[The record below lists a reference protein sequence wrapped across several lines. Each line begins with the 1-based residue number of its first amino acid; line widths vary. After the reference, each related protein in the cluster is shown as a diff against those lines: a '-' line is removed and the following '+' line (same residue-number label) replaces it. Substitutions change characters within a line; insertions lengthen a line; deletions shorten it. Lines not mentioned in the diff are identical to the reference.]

1 MTQVTPPGW
10 YPDPGQT
17 NDGPRTE
24 RWWDG
29 NVWTDQVRAVGSA
42 AGWGSG
48 PTTPAAPTTSAAPTT
63 PAAPTAPPAYPPTAP
78 TGVPAGAPG
87 SYPGAYPDYPSYPGQ
102 PTAPK
107 RGLRTGIAIGAA
119 LVVLAGIGGGVYFL
133 TSDDGDGDGGSDNA
147 AKPPASSAPAKPGDP
162 QNPQDPEQSQPPGG
176 GPSDIPGGDGKYVPD
191 RLSGLSLP
199 VPDDWTGSSGEQG
212 GAAVTTGPYPCPGET
227 DKTCSRGGAYLG
239 LAKGFEN
246 DEKTAEAAAKAD
258 IAANAKESYGGKTYG
273 KITSHKELESKAV
286 TVAGQKGYLV
296 RWKAVTEKSDDG
308 YVQSLAFPSP
318 VMKSELVI
326 VRFGIDVNDKSPK
339 LSVMDEITK
348 GIKVASGGGGGNGK
362 EV

>member
-17 NDGPRTE
+17 TDGPRTE

-29 NVWTDQVRAVGSA
+29 NTWTDQVRAVGSA
-42 AGWGSG
+42 AGWGGSA
-48 PTTPAAPTTSAAPTT
+48 PATP
-63 PAAPTAPPAYPPTAP
+63 PTAPPAYPPGA
-78 TGVPAGAPG
+78 PAGAA
-87 SYPGAYPDYPSYPGQ
+87 GAYPAYPAYPGG
-102 PTAPK
+102 PTAPR
-107 RGLRTGIAIGAA
+107 RGLRTGIAIGVA

-133 TSDDGDGDGGSDNA
+133 TADDDGDGDNT
-147 AKPPASSAPAKPGDP
+147 AKNPSSSAPSKPGSPQDP
-162 QNPQDPEQSQPPGG
+162 QGPQDPEQSQPPGDG
-176 GPSDIPGGDGKYVPD
+176 SAPPSEEGYATDP
-191 RLSGLSLP
+191 LSGISLP
-199 VPDDWTGSSGEQG
+199 VPDGWTGAAGQG
-212 GAAVTTGPYPCPGET
+212 GGASVTTGPYPCPRET
-227 DKTCSRGGAYLG
+227 SKTCTRGGAYGG
-239 LAKGFEN
+239 LAEGFKI
-246 DEKTAEAAAKAD
+246 DAKTAEAAAKAD
-258 IAANAKESYGGKTYG
+258 ISVNAKESYGGKTYG

-318 VMKSELVI
+318 TLKSKLVI

-348 GIKVASGGGGGNGK
+348 GIKAASGGGGGNGQ

>member
-17 NDGPRTE
+17 TDGPRTE

-29 NVWTDQVRAVGSA
+29 NVWTDQVRAVGSPA
-42 AGWGSG
+42 Y
-48 PTTPAAPTTSAAPTT
+48 PPAAPT
-63 PAAPTAPPAYPPTAP
+63 
-78 TGVPAGAPG
+78 GAPQG
-87 SYPGAYPDYPSYPGQ
+87 APQGAPGAYPAYPSYPGQ
-102 PTAPK
+102 PTASR
-107 RGLRTGIAIGAA
+107 RGLRTGIAVGVA

-133 TSDDGDGDGGSDNA
+133 TADDDGDDDSA
-147 AKPPASSAPAKPGDP
+147 AKPPASSAPSRPGA
-162 QNPQDPEQSQPPGG
+162 PQDPQDPGQSQPPGD
-176 GPSDIPGGDGKYVPD
+176 GPSAPPSEEGFATDV
-191 RLSGLSLP
+191 LSGISLP
-199 VPDDWTGSSGEQG
+199 VPDGWTGASGESG
-212 GAAVTTGPYPCPGET
+212 GASVTTDPYPCPRET
-227 DKTCSRGGAYLG
+227 SKTCTRGGAYSG
-239 LAKGFEN
+239 PAKGFKV
-246 DEKTAEAAAKAD
+246 DAKTAEAAAKAD
-258 IAANAKESYGGKTYG
+258 IAVNAKESYGGKTYG

-318 VMKSELVI
+318 TVKSELVI

-339 LSVMDEITK
+339 VSVMDEITK
-348 GIKVASGGGGGNGK
+348 GIKAAAGGGGGNGK

>member
-17 NDGPRTE
+17 TDGPRTE

-42 AGWGSG
+42 TAGWGGSAPAAPPAHP
-48 PTTPAAPTTSAAPTT
+48 PTTPAG
-63 PAAPTAPPAYPPTAP
+63 AP
-78 TGVPAGAPG
+78 TGAA
-87 SYPGAYPDYPSYPGQ
+87 PGAYPAYPSYPGA
-102 PTAPK
+102 PTAPR
-107 RGLRTGIAIGAA
+107 RGLRIGIAVGVA

-133 TSDDGDGDGGSDNA
+133 TADDGGDGDSA
-147 AKPPASSAPAKPGDP
+147 SKTPSSSAPSKPGAPQDP
-162 QNPQDPEQSQPPGG
+162 QDPQDPEQSQPPGG
-176 GPSDIPGGDGKYVPD
+176 SAAPPSEDGYATDI
-191 RLSGLSLP
+191 LSGISLP
-199 VPDDWTGSSGEQG
+199 VPDGWTGASGQEG
-212 GAAVTTGPYPCPGET
+212 GASVTTGSYPCPRET
-227 DKTCSRGGAYLG
+227 EKTCTRGGAYSG
-239 LAKGFEN
+239 PAKGFKV
-246 DEKTAEAAAKAD
+246 DAKTAEAAAKAD
-258 IAANAKESYGGKTYG
+258 ISINAKESYGGKTYG

-318 VMKSELVI
+318 TVKSELVI

-339 LSVMDEITK
+339 VSVMDEITK
-348 GIKVASGGGGGNGK
+348 GIKAAAGGGGGNGK

>member
-17 NDGPRTE
+17 IDGPRTE

-42 AGWGSG
+42 AGWGSA
-48 PTTPAAPTTSAAPTT
+48 PTAPATPA
-63 PAAPTAPPAYPPTAP
+63 PAAPTAPPAYPPAA
-78 TGVPAGAPG
+78 PAGAPAG
-87 SYPGAYPDYPSYPGQ
+87 APEAHPGTYQGYPSYPGQ
-102 PTAPK
+102 PVAPK
-107 RGLRTGIAIGAA
+107 RGLRTGIAVGAA

-133 TSDDGDGDGGSDNA
+133 TSDDDGGGGNA
-147 AKPPASSAPAKPGDP
+147 AKDPSSSAPAKPGEPRDSEGP
-162 QNPQDPEQSQPPGG
+162 GDPEQSQPPGG
-176 GPSDIPGGDGKYVPD
+176 GSPEAPSEEGYAPD
-191 RLSGLSLP
+191 KASGLSLP
-199 VPDDWTGSSGEQG
+199 VPDDWTGATGEQG
-212 GAAVTTGPYPCPGET
+212 GASVTTGPYPCPGET
-227 DKTCSRGGAYLG
+227 DKTCTRGGAYLG
-239 LAKGFEN
+239 LAKGFKI
-246 DEKTAEAAAKAD
+246 DAKTAEEAAKAD
-258 IAANAKESYGGKTYG
+258 IAVNAKESYGGKTYG
-273 KITSHKELESKAV
+273 KITSHKELESKEV

-348 GIKVASGGGGGNGK
+348 GIKVSSGGGGGNGQ

>member
-17 NDGPRTE
+17 TDGPRTE

-29 NVWTDQVRAVGSA
+29 NVWTDQVRAVGAA
-42 AGWGSG
+42 AGWGG
-48 PTTPAAPTTSAAPTT
+48 AG
-63 PAAPTAPPAYPPTAP
+63 PTAPPAHPP
-78 TGVPAGAPG
+78 GA
-87 SYPGAYPDYPSYPGQ
+87 PGAYPAYPSYPGQ
-102 PTAPK
+102 PTAPR
-107 RGLRTGIAIGAA
+107 RGLRTGIAVGVA

-133 TSDDGDGDGGSDNA
+133 TADDGNGDSDDT
-147 AKPPASSAPAKPGDP
+147 AKPPSSSAPSKPGAPQDP
-162 QNPQDPEQSQPPGG
+162 QGPEQSQPPGG
-176 GPSDIPGGDGKYVPD
+176 GPSAAPPSEEGYATDL
-191 RLSGLSLP
+191 LSGVSIP
-199 VPDDWTGSSGEQG
+199 VPDGWTGTSGQQG
-212 GAAVTTGPYPCPGET
+212 GASVTTGPYPCPREPA
-227 DKTCSRGGAYLG
+227 KTCTRGGAYAG
-239 LAKGFEN
+239 LAEGFKV
-246 DEKTAEAAAKAD
+246 DAKTAEAAAKAD
-258 IAANAKESYGGKTYG
+258 ISVNAKESYGGKTYG

-318 VMKSELVI
+318 TLKSQLVI
-326 VRFGIDVNDKSPK
+326 VRFGIDVDDKSPK

-348 GIKVASGGGGGNGK
+348 GIKAAAGGGGGNGNGK

>member
-17 NDGPRTE
+17 TDGPRTE

-42 AGWGSG
+42 AGWGG
-48 PTTPAAPTTSAAPTT
+48 SA
-63 PAAPTAPPAYPPTAP
+63 PAAPTAPPAYPPAAP
-78 TGVPAGAPG
+78 TG
-87 SYPGAYPDYPSYPGQ
+87 SPGAYPGYPSYPGQ
-102 PTAPK
+102 PTAPR
-107 RGLRTGIAIGAA
+107 RGLRIGIAVGVA

-133 TSDDGDGDGGSDNA
+133 TADDDNGDSDSA
-147 AKPPASSAPAKPGDP
+147 AKGPSSSAPSKPGAP
-162 QNPQDPEQSQPPGG
+162 QDPQDPEQSQPPGG
-176 GPSDIPGGDGKYVPD
+176 GSAPPSEEGYATDP
-191 RLSGLSLP
+191 LSGVSLP
-199 VPDDWTGSSGEQG
+199 VPDGWTGATGKTG
-212 GAAVTTGPYPCPGET
+212 GASLTTDPYPCPGET
-227 DKTCSRGGAYLG
+227 SKTCSRGGAYAG
-239 LAKGFEN
+239 LAEGFKN
-246 DEKTAEAAAKAD
+246 DAKTAEAAAKAD
-258 IAANAKESYGGKTYG
+258 ISANAKESFGGKTYG

-318 VMKSELVI
+318 TLKSKLVI

-348 GIKVASGGGGGNGK
+348 GIKAASGGGGGNGQD
-362 EV
+362 V

>member
-17 NDGPRTE
+17 TDGPRTE

-42 AGWGSG
+42 AEWGGSA
-48 PTTPAAPTTSAAPTT
+48 PA
-63 PAAPTAPPAYPPTAP
+63 APPAYPPAAP
-78 TGVPAGAPG
+78 MGAPNAH
-87 SYPGAYPDYPSYPGQ
+87 PAYPSYPGQ
-102 PTAPK
+102 PTAPR
-107 RGLRTGIAIGAA
+107 RGLRTGIAVGVA

-133 TSDDGDGDGGSDNA
+133 TADDDNGDNDSA
-147 AKPPASSAPAKPGDP
+147 AKGPSSSAPSKPGAP
-162 QNPQDPEQSQPPGG
+162 QDPQDPEQSQPPGG
-176 GPSDIPGGDGKYVPD
+176 ESAAPPSEEGYATDI
-191 RLSGLSLP
+191 LSGISLP
-199 VPDDWTGSSGEQG
+199 VPKGWTGAAGEGG
-212 GAAVTTGPYPCPGET
+212 GASVTTGPYPCPRET
-227 DKTCSRGGAYLG
+227 SKTCTRGGAYSG
-239 LAKGFEN
+239 PAKGFKV
-246 DEKTAEAAAKAD
+246 DAKTAEAAAKAD
-258 IAANAKESYGGKTYG
+258 IAVNAKESYGGKTYG

-318 VMKSELVI
+318 TVKSELVI
-326 VRFGIDVNDKSPK
+326 VRFGIDVNDESPK
-339 LSVMDEITK
+339 VSVMDEITQ
-348 GIKVASGGGGGNGK
+348 GIKAAAGGGGGSGR

>member
-17 NDGPRTE
+17 TDGPRTE

-29 NVWTDQVRAVGSA
+29 SVWTDQVRAVGSA
-42 AGWGSG
+42 AGWGG
-48 PTTPAAPTTSAAPTT
+48 
-63 PAAPTAPPAYPPTAP
+63 AAPTAPPAHPPAAP
-78 TGVPAGAPG
+78 PGAPG
-87 SYPGAYPDYPSYPGQ
+87 GYPAYPSYPGQ
-102 PTAPK
+102 PTASR
-107 RGLRTGIAIGAA
+107 RGLRTGIAVGLA

-133 TSDDGDGDGGSDNA
+133 TADDDGDSDSA
-147 AKPPASSAPAKPGDP
+147 AKPPSSSAPSKPGA
-162 QNPQDPEQSQPPGG
+162 PQDPQGPEQSRPPGG
-176 GPSDIPGGDGKYVPD
+176 GPSAPQSEEGYATDP
-191 RLSGLSLP
+191 LSGVSLP
-199 VPDDWTGSSGEQG
+199 VPEGWTGATGQG
-212 GAAVTTGPYPCPGET
+212 GGASVTTDPYPCPGET
-227 DKTCSRGGAYLG
+227 SKTCSRGGAYAG
-239 LAKGFEN
+239 LAEVFKI
-246 DEKTAEAAAKAD
+246 DAKTAEAAAKAD
-258 IAANAKESYGGKTYG
+258 ISVNAKESYGGKTYG

-318 VMKSELVI
+318 TLKSKLVI

-348 GIKVASGGGGGNGK
+348 GIKAASGGGGGNGK

>member
-17 NDGPRTE
+17 TDGPRTE

-29 NVWTDQVRAVGSA
+29 NVWTDQVRAVGSPA
-42 AGWGSG
+42 Y
-48 PTTPAAPTTSAAPTT
+48 PPAAPTGAPG
-63 PAAPTAPPAYPPTAP
+63 A
-78 TGVPAGAPG
+78 PAGAPPG
-87 SYPGAYPDYPSYPGQ
+87 TPPGAPGAYPAYPSYPGQ
-102 PTAPK
+102 PTASR
-107 RGLRTGIAIGAA
+107 RGLRTGIAVGVA

-133 TSDDGDGDGGSDNA
+133 TADDDGDGDSA
-147 AKPPASSAPAKPGDP
+147 AKPPSSSAPSEPGAP
-162 QNPQDPEQSQPPGG
+162 QDPQDPEQSQPPGG
-176 GPSDIPGGDGKYVPD
+176 GPSAPPSEEGFATDA
-191 RLSGLSLP
+191 LSGISLP
-199 VPDDWTGSSGEQG
+199 VPDGWTGASGESG
-212 GAAVTTGPYPCPGET
+212 GASVTTDPYPCPRET
-227 DKTCSRGGAYLG
+227 SKTCTRGGAYSG
-239 LAKGFEN
+239 PAKGFKV
-246 DEKTAEAAAKAD
+246 DAKTAEAAAKAD
-258 IAANAKESYGGKTYG
+258 ISVNAKESYGGKTYG

-318 VMKSELVI
+318 TVKSELVI

-339 LSVMDEITK
+339 VSVMDEITE
-348 GIKVASGGGGGNGK
+348 GIKAAAGGGGGNGQ

>member
-17 NDGPRTE
+17 TDGPRTE

-42 AGWGSG
+42 AGWG
-48 PTTPAAPTTSAAPTT
+48 PAAPA
-63 PAAPTAPPAYPPTAP
+63 APPAYPPSAP
-78 TGVPAGAPG
+78 TGAPPGAPG
-87 SYPGAYPDYPSYPGQ
+87 AYQAYPSYPGQ

-107 RGLRTGIAIGAA
+107 RGLRIGIAVGVA

-133 TSDDGDGDGGSDNA
+133 TSDDGGDGDSA
-147 AKPPASSAPAKPGDP
+147 AKTPSSSAPSKPGAPQDPQDP
-162 QNPQDPEQSQPPGG
+162 QNPQDPGQSQPPGG
-176 GPSDIPGGDGKYVPD
+176 PSDAPPSEEGFASD
-191 RLSGLSLP
+191 RLTGLSLP
-199 VPDDWTGSSGEQG
+199 VPDGWTGTSGEEG
-212 GAAVTTGPYPCPGET
+212 GASVTTGPYPCPRET
-227 DKTCSRGGAYLG
+227 DKTCTRGGAYLG
-239 LAKGFEN
+239 LAEGFKI
-246 DEKTAEAAAKAD
+246 DAKTAEAAAKAD
-258 IAANAKESYGGKTYG
+258 ISANAKQSFGGKTYG

-318 VMKSELVI
+318 HQKSEIVI

-339 LSVMDEITK
+339 LTVMDEITK
-348 GIKVASGGGGGNGK
+348 GIKVSSGGGGGGSGK
-362 EV
+362 DV

>member
-17 NDGPRTE
+17 TDGPRTE

-42 AGWGSG
+42 AGWGGSA
-48 PTTPAAPTTSAAPTT
+48 PAT
-63 PAAPTAPPAYPPTAP
+63 PPAYPPNAP
-78 TGVPAGAPG
+78 TGA
-87 SYPGAYPDYPSYPGQ
+87 PGAYPAHPSYPGQ
-102 PTAPK
+102 PAAPR
-107 RGLRTGIAIGAA
+107 RGLRMGIAIGVA

-133 TSDDGDGDGGSDNA
+133 TADDDGDGDNT
-147 AKPPASSAPAKPGDP
+147 AKNPSSSAPSKPGAPQDP
-162 QNPQDPEQSQPPGG
+162 QDPQDPEQSQPPGG
-176 GPSDIPGGDGKYVPD
+176 SAPPSEEGYATDVA
-191 RLSGLSLP
+191 SGISLP
-199 VPDDWTGSSGEQG
+199 VPEGWTGANGQG
-212 GAAVTTGPYPCPGET
+212 GGASVSVDPYPCPGEAS
-227 DKTCSRGGAYLG
+227 KTCSRGGAYSG
-239 LAKGFEN
+239 PAEAAFKN
-246 DEKTAEAAAKAD
+246 DAKTAEAAAKAD
-258 IAANAKESYGGKTYG
+258 ISVNAKESYGGKTYG

-318 VMKSELVI
+318 SDKSKLVI

-348 GIKVASGGGGGNGK
+348 GIKAAKGGGGGNGQ

>member
-17 NDGPRTE
+17 TDGPRTE

-42 AGWGSG
+42 TAGWGDSA
-48 PTTPAAPTTSAAPTT
+48 PA
-63 PAAPTAPPAYPPTAP
+63 APPAYPPTAP
-78 TGVPAGAPG
+78 TGVPTGAAPGAPL
-87 SYPGAYPDYPSYPGQ
+87 AYPSYPGQ
-102 PTAPK
+102 PTTPR
-107 RGLRTGIAIGAA
+107 RGLRTGIAVGVA
-119 LVVLAGIGGGVYFL
+119 LVVLAVIGGGVYFL
-133 TSDDGDGDGGSDNA
+133 TADDDGDSESA
-147 AKPPASSAPAKPGDP
+147 AKPPSSSAPSKPGSPKD
-162 QNPQDPEQSQPPGG
+162 PQDPEQSQPPGG
-176 GPSDIPGGDGKYVPD
+176 PSAPPTEEGYATDM
-191 RLSGLSLP
+191 LSGISLP
-199 VPDDWTGSSGEQG
+199 VPDGWTGATGQRG
-212 GAAVTTGPYPCPGET
+212 GASVSVDPYPCPGEAS
-227 DKTCSRGGAYLG
+227 KTCSRGGAYSG
-239 LAKGFEN
+239 PAEAFKV
-246 DEKTAEAAAKAD
+246 DAKTAEAAAKAD
-258 IAANAKESYGGKTYG
+258 IAVNAKESYGGKTYG

-318 VMKSELVI
+318 SDKSALVI

-339 LSVMDEITK
+339 VSVMDEITK
-348 GIKVASGGGGGNGK
+348 GIKAAAGGGGGNGQ

>member
-17 NDGPRTE
+17 TDGPRTE

-42 AGWGSG
+42 AGWGGSA
-48 PTTPAAPTTSAAPTT
+48 PA
-63 PAAPTAPPAYPPTAP
+63 APPAYPPNSP
-78 TGVPAGAPG
+78 TDAQG
-87 SYPGAYPDYPSYPGQ
+87 SHPAYPAYPGQ
-102 PTAPK
+102 PTAPR
-107 RGLRTGIAIGAA
+107 RGLRTGIAVGVA

-133 TSDDGDGDGGSDNA
+133 TADDDNGDSESA
-147 AKPPASSAPAKPGDP
+147 ATPPSSSAPSKPGAP
-162 QNPQDPEQSQPPGG
+162 QDPQDPEQSQPPGG
-176 GPSDIPGGDGKYVPD
+176 SPSAPPSEEGYATDP
-191 RLSGLSLP
+191 LSGISIP
-199 VPDDWTGSSGEQG
+199 VPDGWTGATGQG
-212 GAAVTTGPYPCPGET
+212 GGASVTTGPYPCPRDT
-227 DKTCSRGGAYLG
+227 AKTCSRGGAYAG
-239 LAKGFEN
+239 LAEGFKI
-246 DEKTAEAAAKAD
+246 DAKTAEAAAKAD
-258 IAANAKESYGGKTYG
+258 ISVNAKESYGGKTYG

-318 VMKSELVI
+318 TLKSKLVI

-348 GIKVASGGGGGNGK
+348 GIKAAAGGGAGNGQ

>member
-17 NDGPRTE
+17 TDGPRTE

-42 AGWGSG
+42 AGWGG
-48 PTTPAAPTTSAAPTT
+48 SA
-63 PAAPTAPPAYPPTAP
+63 PAAPTAPPAYPPAAP
-78 TGVPAGAPG
+78 TGA
-87 SYPGAYPDYPSYPGQ
+87 PGAYPAYPSYPGQ
-102 PTAPK
+102 PTAPR
-107 RGLRTGIAIGAA
+107 RGLRTGIAVGLA

-133 TSDDGDGDGGSDNA
+133 TADDDGGDGGGA
-147 AKPPASSAPAKPGDP
+147 AKNPSSAAPSKPGAP
-162 QNPQDPEQSQPPGG
+162 QSPRDPQDPEESRPPGG
-176 GPSDIPGGDGKYVPD
+176 SAPPSEEGYATDL
-191 RLSGLSLP
+191 LSGISLP
-199 VPDDWTGSSGEQG
+199 VPDGWTGAAGESG
-212 GAAVTTGPYPCPGET
+212 GASVTTGPYPCPRDTG
-227 DKTCSRGGAYLG
+227 KTCTRGGAYSG
-239 LAKGFEN
+239 PAEKFEVKV
-246 DEKTAEAAAKAD
+246 KTAEAAAKAD
-258 IAANAKESYGGKTYG
+258 ISVNAKESYGGKTYG

-318 VMKSELVI
+318 TVKSQLVI

-348 GIKVASGGGGGNGK
+348 GIKAASGGGNGQ

>member
-17 NDGPRTE
+17 IDGPRTE

-42 AGWGSG
+42 AGWGSD
-48 PTTPAAPTTSAAPTT
+48 PATAHTPP
-63 PAAPTAPPAYPPTAP
+63 APTAPPSYPPGAP
-78 TGVPAGAPG
+78 AGSPAGAPG
-87 SYPGAYPDYPSYPGQ
+87 PYPGYPAYPGQ

-107 RGLRTGIAIGAA
+107 RGLRTGIAVGAA

-133 TSDDGDGDGGSDNA
+133 TSDDDGDGDSA
-147 AKPPASSAPAKPGDP
+147 AKAPSSSAPAKPGEPGNP
-162 QNPQDPEQSQPPGG
+162 QNPGDPQDPDQSQPPGG
-176 GPSDIPGGDGKYVPD
+176 PSEAPSEEGFTAD
-191 RLSGLSLP
+191 RASGLSLP
-199 VPDDWTGSSGEQG
+199 VPDDWTGTSGQNG
-212 GAAVTTGPYPCPGET
+212 GASVTTGPYPCPREAS
-227 DKTCSRGGAYLG
+227 KTCTRGGAYLG
-239 LAKGFEN
+239 LAKGFKN
-246 DEKTAEAAAKAD
+246 DAKTAEEAAKAD
-258 IAANAKESYGGKTYG
+258 IAVNAKESYGGKTYG
-273 KITSHKELESKAV
+273 KITSHKELESKEV

-318 VMKSELVI
+318 VMKDELVI

-348 GIKVASGGGGGNGK
+348 GIKASSGGGNGQ

>member
-17 NDGPRTE
+17 TDGPRTE

-29 NVWTDQVRAVGSA
+29 SVWTDQVRAVGSA
-42 AGWGSG
+42 AGWGGS
-48 PTTPAAPTTSAAPTT
+48 APTDA
-63 PAAPTAPPAYPPTAP
+63 
-78 TGVPAGAPG
+78 
-87 SYPGAYPDYPSYPGQ
+87 PGAYPAYPSYPGQ
-102 PTAPK
+102 PTAPR
-107 RGLRTGIAIGAA
+107 RGLRTGIAVGVA

-133 TSDDGDGDGGSDNA
+133 TADDDSGDSDSA
-147 AKPPASSAPAKPGDP
+147 ANPPSSSAPSKPGA
-162 QNPQDPEQSQPPGG
+162 PQDPQDPGQTQPPGEN
-176 GPSDIPGGDGKYVPD
+176 PSAPPSEEGYATDMA
-191 RLSGLSLP
+191 SGISLP
-199 VPDDWTGSSGEQG
+199 VPDGWTGATGQTG
-212 GAAVTTGPYPCPGET
+212 GASVSVDPYPCPGEAS
-227 DKTCSRGGAYLG
+227 KTCSRGGAYSSP
-239 LAKGFEN
+239 AKAFKI
-246 DEKTAEAAAKAD
+246 DAKTAEAAAKAD
-258 IAANAKESYGGKTYG
+258 ISVNAKESYGGKTYG

-318 VMKSELVI
+318 AQKSKIVI

-339 LSVMDEITK
+339 LSVMDEITE
-348 GIKVASGGGGGNGK
+348 GIKAASGGGNGK

>member
-17 NDGPRTE
+17 TDGPRTE

-29 NVWTDQVRAVGSA
+29 NTWTDQVRAVGAA
-42 AGWGSG
+42 AGFGG
-48 PTTPAAPTTSAAPTT
+48 APPAS
-63 PAAPTAPPAYPPTAP
+63 PPAYPPGAP
-78 TGVPAGAPG
+78 T
-87 SYPGAYPDYPSYPGQ
+87 AYPNYPAYPGQ
-102 PTAPK
+102 PAPR
-107 RGLRTGIAIGAA
+107 RGLRTGIAIGVAVA
-119 LVVLAGIGGGVYFL
+119 VLAGIGGGVYFL
-133 TSDDGDGDGGSDNA
+133 TADDDNGDSDSA
-147 AKPPASSAPAKPGDP
+147 AKTPSSAPSKPGAP
-162 QNPQDPEQSQPPGG
+162 QEPKAPESSEPPGG
-176 GPSDIPGGDGKYVPD
+176 PSGAPPSEEGYATDIF
-191 RLSGLSLP
+191 SGISLP
-199 VPDDWTGSSGEQG
+199 VPDDWTGQSAGG
-212 GAAVTTGPYPCPGET
+212 GASVTTGPYPCPRDT
-227 DKTCSRGGAYLG
+227 DKTCTRGGAYSG
-239 LAKGFEN
+239 PAERFKI
-246 DEKTAEAAAKAD
+246 DAKTAEAAAKAD
-258 IAANAKESYGGKTYG
+258 ISVNAKESYGGKTYG

-318 VMKSELVI
+318 TLKSKIVI

-348 GIKVASGGGGGNGK
+348 GIKAAPGGGGGDGQ